1 MPTPLSR
8 ALVVDPAVV
17 ASARRQLHVKAAL
30 IITLFVASYATLV
43 WVPLTLP
50 VAVLVAAVFVHTIVA
65 LATGVMH
72 DANHG
77 VFAVNR
83 RVNSVFAASADFL
96 GASSWLWRQQHNR
109 YHHHATNVM
118 GVDSDI
124 EQAPFARLAPVQE
137 WKPWHKFQPVYMWFL
152 YGFLILK
159 WVVFGDYLTV
169 WNGNFGAQPFTKK
182 LRVRDVVF
190 MTAGKAVHVGWA
202 LVLPMLFHPWYVVAG
217 VYVAV
222 SWCSGFYL
230 AVLFQLAHCVDVA
243 DFAAEDAKLTGDD
256 GVRHQLNT
264 TVDISHRSRLARA
277 YAWFVAGGLDFQVE
291 HHLAP
296 RMPHTLYP
304 RLAPI
309 VDELGVR
316 AETPRRTHD
325 GLFAALRSHQRHLV
339 AMSRRPLAA

>member
-1 MPTPLSR
+1 M
-8 ALVVDPAVV
+8 
-17 ASARRQLHVKAAL
+17 KAAL
-30 IITLFVASYATLV
+30 IIALFVASYVTLV
-43 WVPLTLP
+43 WVPLTPLM
-50 VAVLVAAVFVHTIVA
+50 VVLAAVVFVHAIVA

-77 VFAVNR
+77 VFSTNKG
-83 RVNSVFAASADFL
+83 VNSFFAASADFL

-124 EQAPFARLAPVQE
+124 EQAPFARLAPSQD
-137 WKPWHKFQPVYMWFL
+137 WKPWHRFQPAYMWFL

-159 WVVFGDYLTV
+159 WVIFGDYLTV
-169 WNGNFGAQPFTKK
+169 LNGNFGSQPFTKV
-182 LRVRDVVF
+182 LRTRDVVF
-190 MTAGKAVHVGWA
+190 MTVGKVVHISWA
-202 LVLPMLFHPWYVVAG
+202 LVVPMLFHPWYVVAG
-217 VYVAV
+217 MYVAI

-243 DFAAEDAKLTGDD
+243 DFATEDAKLTGDD

-264 TVDISHRSRLARA
+264 TVDIAHRSRVARA

-304 RLAPI
+304 LLVPV
-309 VDELGVR
+309 VDDLGVR
-316 AETPRRTHD
+316 ASAPRRVHA
-325 GLFAALRSHQRHLV
+325 GLFAALASHQRHLV
-339 AMSRRPLAA
+339 AMSHRPQSVPAGGVLG